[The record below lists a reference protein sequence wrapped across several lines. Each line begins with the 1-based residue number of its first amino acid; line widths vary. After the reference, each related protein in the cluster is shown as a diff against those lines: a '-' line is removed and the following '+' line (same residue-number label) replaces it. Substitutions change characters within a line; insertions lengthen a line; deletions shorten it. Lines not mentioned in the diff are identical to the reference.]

1 MPEEQMTP
9 EQIRELLKTT
19 EGLAPETIFA
29 GLPMAFKADEAKGEN
44 IVFQWELSGENRGT
58 WFVKIQDGKVE
69 VNPATHP
76 SPTITIQTDADTF
89 VKMAKGE
96 ANETS
101 LFMQG
106 KIKVKGN
113 PMAAMKFRKYFL

>member
-1 MPEEQMTP
+1 MAEEKLTP

-19 EGLAPETIFA
+19 EGLTPQMIFDN
-29 GLPMAFKADEAKGEN
+29 LPVAFKAEEAKGEN
-44 IVFQWELSGENRGT
+44 IVFQWELSGENGGT
-58 WFVKIQDGKVE
+58 WYVKVQDGAVE
-69 VNPATHP
+69 VKPEAHPNPN
-76 SPTITIQTDADTF
+76 ITIQTDADTF
-89 VKMAKGE
+89 LKMAKGE

-113 PMAAMKFRKYFL
+113 PMAAMKFRKFFL

>member
-1 MPEEQMTP
+1 MPEGQMTP

-29 GLPMAFKADEAKGEN
+29 GLPMAFKADQAKGEN
-44 IVFQWELSGENRGT
+44 IVFQWELSGENGGT
-58 WFVKIQDGKVE
+58 WFVKIQDGAVE
-69 VNPATHP
+69 VKPEAHPNP
-76 SPTITIQTDADTF
+76 SITIQTDADTF

>member
-1 MPEEQMTP
+1 MSEEQMTP
-9 EQIRELLKTT
+9 EQIKELLKTA
-19 EGLAPETIFA
+19 EGLTPEVIFS
-29 GLPMAFKADEAKGEN
+29 GLPIAFKADQAKGEN
-44 IVFQWELSGENRGT
+44 IVFQWELSGENGGT
-58 WFVKIQDGKVE
+58 WFVKIEDGVVE
-69 VNPATHP
+69 VKPEAHPNPNIA
-76 SPTITIQTDADTF
+76 IQTDADTF

-106 KIKVKGN
+106 KIKIKGN

>member
-9 EQIRELLKTT
+9 EQIKELLKTT

-44 IVFQWELSGENRGT
+44 IVFQWELSGENGGT
-58 WFVKIQDGKVE
+58 WFVKIQDGAVE
-69 VNPATHP
+69 VKPETHP
-76 SPTITIQTDADTF
+76 NPSITIQTDADTF

>member
-1 MPEEQMTP
+1 MSEEQMTP
-9 EQIRELLKTT
+9 EQIKELLKTA
-19 EGLAPETIFA
+19 EGLTPEVIFS
-29 GLPMAFKADEAKGEN
+29 GLPIAFKADQAKGEN
-44 IVFQWELSGENRGT
+44 IVFQWELSGENGGT
-58 WFVKIQDGKVE
+58 WFVKIEDGVVE
-69 VNPATHP
+69 VKPEAHPNPNIA
-76 SPTITIQTDADTF
+76 IQTDADTF

>member
-1 MPEEQMTP
+1 MPEGQMTP
-9 EQIRELLKTT
+9 EQIKELLKTA
-19 EGLAPETIFA
+19 EGLTPEVIFS
-29 GLPMAFKADEAKGEN
+29 GLPIAFKADQAKGEN
-44 IVFQWELSGENRGT
+44 IVFQWELSGENGGA
-58 WFVKIQDGKVE
+58 WFVKIEDGAVE
-69 VNPATHP
+69 VKPEAHP
-76 SPTITIQTDADTF
+76 SPNIAIQTDADTF

-106 KIKVKGN
+106 KIKIEGN

>member
-44 IVFQWELSGENRGT
+44 IVFQWELSGENGGT
-58 WFVKIQDGKVE
+58 WFVKIQDGAVE
-69 VNPATHP
+69 VKPETHP
-76 SPTITIQTDADTF
+76 NPSITIQTDADTF
-89 VKMAKGE
+89 VKNGQGE
-96 ANETS
+96 RQTRRAYLCRARLRSRAT
-101 LFMQG
+101 LW
-106 KIKVKGN
+106 
-113 PMAAMKFRKYFL
+113 RR